1 VRNFTAAFAIVC
13 GVLFVYGF
21 IAEPAADRMS
31 LKSVNERR
39 LLTIIVYLPDV
50 GEHYR
55 WLSVYGCSADMT
67 ETGTHCTGHF
77 ERESTQ
83 ELSGGK
89 KQHLIAWR
97 DLPRGTMQITAM
109 AFDVDQKMLASD
121 RLVVF
126 R

>member
-1 VRNFTAAFAIVC
+1 MRNFTAAFAIVC

-21 IAEPAADRMS
+21 VAEPAADRMT
-31 LKSVNERR
+31 LKSLSEPR
-39 LLTIIVYLPDV
+39 LLTVVVILHDV
-50 GEHYR
+50 EEHYR

-83 ELSGGK
+83 ELTGGK
-89 KQHLIAWR
+89 RQHLITWR

-109 AFDVDQKMLASD
+109 AFDVDHKMLAQGQ
-121 RLVVF
+121 LVVF